1 MPIDPLQSLM
11 MNQSFKAE
19 IDSYYYYYHIE
30 YSMSGVR
37 DYISN
42 EWIKNKY
49 FEVNR
54 SRYLKGYDY
63 ECISNYPSTDYYS
76 FEQFENLLEK
86 VQKEI
91 EKTHQ
96 DYNLHVYEV
105 NEKTVANKIDPPIAC

>member
-19 IDSYYYYYHIE
+19 IDSIYHYYHIE

-54 SRYLKGYDY
+54 SRYLILSDY

-76 FEQFENLLEK
+76 IEQFENLLKK

-96 DYNLHVYEV
+96 DYNFHVYEYIRAFQFCSF
-105 NEKTVANKIDPPIAC
+105 T